1 MLLAKSLAQSAA
13 QYVQEVL
20 APVSQPLPWRKAIG
34 LPPYLQEAYAFYCM
48 SVLDTPCLLMCA
60 IAPQAETPAALRKH
74 WSKLSDEFEGTV
86 IYVVAATSSHNRQRL
101 IQQRV
106 PFVVPGKQLYLP
118 MLGAVLGEYFKATHL
133 PANITLSAPAQLL
146 LLNYLLGRYPQP
158 QSAANLA
165 SQFGYSKMSLS
176 RAVKELSTLA
186 LATTLAN
193 GREKC
198 LVFTLPASALW
209 AKALPYLHSP
219 VQKRTSLHLMT
230 PIMDGLLIA
239 GESALSSLTLL
250 ASPAVTVKSITASD
264 WTRFRTKFETHLAQ
278 SALDNDTLSTDAGKQ
293 STLELWRY
301 DPRLLSDGDMVDPLS
316 LYLSLREQSDE
327 RVEQALAQLLEN
339 IATNTLKVQQ

>member
-20 APVSQPLPWRKAIG
+20 APVGQLLPWRKASG
-34 LPPYLQEAYAFYCM
+34 LPPYLQEAYVFYCV
-48 SVLDTPCLLMCA
+48 SVLETPCLLMCA
-60 IAPQAETPAALRKH
+60 TAPQAETPAALRKH
-74 WSKLSDEFEGTV
+74 WSKLSGEFEGTV

-118 MLGAVLGEYFKATHL
+118 MLGTVLGEYFKASHL
-133 PANITLSAPAQLL
+133 PANITLSAPAQVL

-165 SQFGYSKMSLS
+165 GKFGYSKMSLS

-198 LVFTLPASALW
+198 LAFTLQAPALW

-219 VQKRTSLHLMT
+219 VQKRASLHLMT
-230 PIMDGLLIA
+230 AMMDGLLIA

-250 ASPAVTVKSITASD
+250 AAPAVTVKAIAASD
-264 WTRFRTKFETHLAQ
+264 WAQ
-278 SALDNDTLSTDAGKQ
+278 FKIQLNKSALENAMLSTDAGEQ

-327 RVEQALAQLLEN
+327 RVDQALAQLLEN
-339 IATNTLKVQQ
+339 IVINTLEAQQ